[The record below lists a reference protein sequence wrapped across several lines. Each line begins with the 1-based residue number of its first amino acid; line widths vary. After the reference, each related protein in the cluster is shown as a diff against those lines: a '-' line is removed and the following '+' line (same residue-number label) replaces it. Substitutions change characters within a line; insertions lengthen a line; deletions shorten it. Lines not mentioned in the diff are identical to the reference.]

1 LQVNSCWNGFGCVN
15 ECFLVLFLLRFLCFV
30 CFRLFCL
37 CSPIKWYLIGVETCV
52 RTWVGTV
59 GAGKVGERDNVV
71 SLMSVVVVVNGRVV
85 VSCECDE
92 CDDLV
97 VVMS

>member
-1 LQVNSCWNGFGCVN
+1 MVFNWCRELRARGF
-15 ECFLVLFLLRFLCFV
+15 EPSVL
-30 CFRLFCL
+30 
-37 CSPIKWYLIGVETCV
+37 
-52 RTWVGTV
+52 
-59 GAGKVGERDNVV
+59 GKVGERGNVV

-92 CDDLV
+92 CGDLV

>member
-1 LQVNSCWNGFGCVN
+1 MVFNWCRDVRACG
-15 ECFLVLFLLRFLCFV
+15 
-30 CFRLFCL
+30 
-37 CSPIKWYLIGVETCV
+37 V
-52 RTWVGTV
+52 RTI

-97 VVMS
+97 IVMS